1 MRLLLLEHDTVSGT
15 VLRDYLRSDAHV
27 VDWYQRLSEVSAL
40 HEEPFDMLLVD
51 WQLPD
56 GSGVDWVRAQ
66 RRAGNATPA
75 LILTA
80 RSAPS
85 EGVRG
90 LDNGADDYLVKP
102 IERAEL
108 AARMRAVR
116 RRMSGFGSPRLTFG
130 EVELDLNAKAAFVSG
145 ARTVLTAREWS
156 VLESLVLRTGRV
168 VTKRDLEALVLGL
181 EGELSS
187 NSIEVHVSNIR
198 RKLGRRLIET
208 VRGIGYRMVT

>member
-1 MRLLLLEHDTVSGT
+1 
-15 VLRDYLRSDAHV
+15 
-27 VDWYQRLSEVSAL
+27 
-40 HEEPFDMLLVD
+40 
-51 WQLPD
+51 
-56 GSGVDWVRAQ
+56 
-66 RRAGNATPA
+66 
-75 LILTA
+75 
-80 RSAPS
+80 
-85 EGVRG
+85 
-90 LDNGADDYLVKP
+90 VKP